1 MPIGVSD
8 ATTYCFVGPFWVILC
23 SVITILYSD
32 VFTSTYCYVSHYPL
46 PLEDASIRL
55 RLYILSL
62 SCTVMFLRVLIV
74 MFPIIHCHWKMQ
86 A

>member
-55 RLYILSL
+55 RLYIYIII
-62 SCTVMFLRVLIV
+62 MNNKFMQVLL
-74 MFPIIHCHWKMQ
+74 
-86 A
+86 